1 MAWRNPLPESG
12 RGRKRLL
19 AVALVVFVSGV
30 VVLLGARPQ
39 IETPT
44 AGIGLDGPGSVPI
57 AARFPAVTTSTR
69 PRPTTTRPSVARST
83 TPNPRPSTTA
93 PVDLV
98 STPPASGPPATSAPV
113 PVPVPTTGPRTLM
126 LPAVTATLPP
136 PPPSLGAN
144 VLTWT
149 APASLDVA
157 AGATAALAVTAHNPT
172 DRNVD
177 LPHPLSC
184 TPRLDHAETCAPEV
198 QRIAAHASASAT
210 YTIDAHGIA
219 PGQYTLSIE
228 GVLTV
233 AVTVS

>member
-1 MAWRNPLPESG
+1 MAWRTPFPESG
-12 RGRKRLL
+12 RGRRWLL
-19 AVALVVFVSGV
+19 AVALVTLVSGV
-30 VVLLGARPQ
+30 VVLASAKTQSEAPF
-39 IETPT
+39 
-44 AGIGLDGPGSVPI
+44 AGIGLEGPGTVPI
-57 AARFPAVTTSTR
+57 AARFPVSTSSTR
-69 PRPTTTRPSVARST
+69 PRPITLPIVAPAPTTSS
-83 TPNPRPSTTA
+83 RPSTTS

-98 STPPASGPPATSAPV
+98 STPAASGPPATSAPI
-113 PVPVPTTGPRTLM
+113 PVPTTGPRTLM

-136 PPPSLGAN
+136 PPPPLGPN

-149 APASLDVA
+149 APASLDLA
-157 AGATAALAVTAHNPT
+157 AGATAPLTVTAHNPT
-172 DRNVD
+172 GRNVD

-184 TPRLDHAETCAPEV
+184 TPRVDHAEMCAPEA